1 MFDTDLKGKKV
12 IVRVDFN
19 VPLDSDL
26 HVSDDTRIRA
36 AVPTIQALL
45 SKGAKVI
52 LMSHLGRPLKDL
64 DEAGNIKAKYSLRS
78 IVNKVSE
85 NIGREVVF
93 ISTPLTEA
101 NINDD
106 IDQVDDHKVIL
117 LENTRFYK
125 GEEKGDRELAQKMAS
140 LAEYYV
146 NDAFGTAHREHA
158 STATI
163 ARFFD
168 QDHKTFGLLMDKEVT
183 NISKVLHDIN
193 RPFCAIIGGAKVS
206 DKITLIENLMDKA
219 DTIIIG
225 GGMAFTFIKAQ
236 NGQIGDSLC
245 ETDKLDLASDI
256 LKKAVE
262 KEVKFL
268 LPVDAKITQGFKN
281 DGLFITK
288 PIDEIPDGWMG
299 LDIGE
304 ASISLFEQEILESK
318 TILWNGPMGVFE
330 FSNFAQGTFEVA
342 NALSKATLRGAYTLV
357 GGGDSVSAISQ
368 AGLESSVSFVST
380 GGGAMLEM
388 IEGKEL
394 PGIAAIKHS

>member
-1 MFDTDLKGKKV
+1 MT
-12 IVRVDFN
+12 
-19 VPLDSDL
+19 
-26 HVSDDTRIRA
+26 
-36 AVPTIQALL
+36 
-45 SKGAKVI
+45 
-52 LMSHLGRPLKDL
+52 
-64 DEAGNIKAKYSLRS
+64 
-78 IVNKVSE
+78 E
-85 NIGREVVF
+85 NIYSE
-93 ISTPLTEA
+93 
-101 NINDD
+101 
-106 IDQVDDHKVIL
+106 IL
-117 LENTRFYK
+117 DTVYEYN
-125 GEEKGDRELAQKMAS
+125 EKRL
-140 LAEYYV
+140 
-146 NDAFGTAHREHA
+146 
-158 STATI
+158 
-163 ARFFD
+163 
-168 QDHKTFGLLMDKEVT
+168 
-183 NISKVLHDIN
+183 
-193 RPFCAIIGGAKVS
+193 PAIIPIPGMKGS
-206 DKITLIENLMDKA
+206 TG
-219 DTIIIG
+219 IG
-225 GGMAFTFIKAQ
+225 IQ
-236 NGQIGDSLC
+236 NI
-245 ETDKLDLASDI
+245 
-256 LKKAVE
+256 KKAVE

>member
-1 MFDTDLKGKKV
+1 
-12 IVRVDFN
+12 
-19 VPLDSDL
+19 
-26 HVSDDTRIRA
+26 
-36 AVPTIQALL
+36 
-45 SKGAKVI
+45 
-52 LMSHLGRPLKDL
+52 
-64 DEAGNIKAKYSLRS
+64 
-78 IVNKVSE
+78 
-85 NIGREVVF
+85 
-93 ISTPLTEA
+93 
-101 NINDD
+101 
-106 IDQVDDHKVIL
+106 
-117 LENTRFYK
+117 
-125 GEEKGDRELAQKMAS
+125 
-140 LAEYYV
+140 
-146 NDAFGTAHREHA
+146 
-158 STATI
+158 
-163 ARFFD
+163 
-168 QDHKTFGLLMDKEVT
+168 
-183 NISKVLHDIN
+183 
-193 RPFCAIIGGAKVS
+193 
-206 DKITLIENLMDKA
+206 
-219 DTIIIG
+219 
-225 GGMAFTFIKAQ
+225 MAFTFIKAQ

>member
-93 ISTPLTEA
+93 ISTPLTES

-125 GEEKGDRELAQKMAS
+125 GEEKGDRERERK
-140 LAEYYV
+140 EKGKKYGE
-146 NDAFGTAHREHA
+146 DA
-158 STATI
+158 
-163 ARFFD
+163 
-168 QDHKTFGLLMDKEVT
+168 
-183 NISKVLHDIN
+183 LH
-193 RPFCAIIGGAKVS
+193 GGQVGFEGVS
-206 DKITLIENLMDKA
+206 DVLS
-219 DTIIIG
+219 II
-225 GGMAFTFIKAQ
+225 
-236 NGQIGDSLC
+236 
-245 ETDKLDLASDI
+245 
-256 LKKAVE
+256 
-262 KEVKFL
+262 
-268 LPVDAKITQGFKN
+268 
-281 DGLFITK
+281 
-288 PIDEIPDGWMG
+288 
-299 LDIGE
+299 
-304 ASISLFEQEILESK
+304 
-318 TILWNGPMGVFE
+318 
-330 FSNFAQGTFEVA
+330 
-342 NALSKATLRGAYTLV
+342 
-357 GGGDSVSAISQ
+357 
-368 AGLESSVSFVST
+368 SS
-380 GGGAMLEM
+380 
-388 IEGKEL
+388 
-394 PGIAAIKHS
+394 